1 MQAGLELLE
10 ALIQEDPG
18 DTHLTIQL
26 GYFFKS
32 MAQDFLR
39 QNDTSRG
46 EEYNDHALEIFGHV
60 VHQMPHTA
68 KSVRDYTDALNG
80 LGNIHYA
87 RRHYEAATNYYHL
100 ATTIDPL
107 YCYSWHDL
115 YGALYERARAGEE
128 PDIAGMRQALD
139 MTRLTGSGQPGLSA
153 DYLDGLHKRL
163 NALETWTVGRGKRK
177 KTSAPHRDA
186 AAAAPGASTPSVG
199 GPSLEAAHEAVAAY
213 PENLD
218 AQLFAGQ
225 VFLERGHPEALSA
238 YEAAL
243 RLKPDLFEASSA
255 RGALLAGFDRLPEA
269 LDQINHALRL
279 KPGHPVALYNRACVY
294 SLLGDTETAIQDLR
308 EAIRRYPPYRGTAEA
323 DPHFAKLRENPT
335 SGQRFRALVGDS

>member
-1 MQAGLELLE
+1 
-10 ALIQEDPG
+10 
-18 DTHLTIQL
+18 
-26 GYFFKS
+26 

-39 QNDTSRG
+39 QDDTSRG
-46 EEYNDHALEIFGHV
+46 EKYNDHALEIFGHV

-163 NALETWTVGRGKRK
+163 NALETWTVGRGNARRPLRH
-177 KTSAPHRDA
+177 TATPPPQRRVPARRASAGRLWRQPTR
-186 AAAAPGASTPSVG
+186 PS
-199 GPSLEAAHEAVAAY
+199 PPIPRIWMRNSSPARY
-213 PENLD
+213 
-218 AQLFAGQ
+218 
-225 VFLERGHPEALSA
+225 S
-238 YEAAL
+238 
-243 RLKPDLFEASSA
+243 SSA
-255 RGALLAGFDRLPEA
+255 
-269 LDQINHALRL
+269 
-279 KPGHPVALYNRACVY
+279 
-294 SLLGDTETAIQDLR
+294 AIQ
-308 EAIRRYPPYRGTAEA
+308 RRCPPTR
-323 DPHFAKLRENPT
+323 R
-335 SGQRFRALVGDS
+335 RCV